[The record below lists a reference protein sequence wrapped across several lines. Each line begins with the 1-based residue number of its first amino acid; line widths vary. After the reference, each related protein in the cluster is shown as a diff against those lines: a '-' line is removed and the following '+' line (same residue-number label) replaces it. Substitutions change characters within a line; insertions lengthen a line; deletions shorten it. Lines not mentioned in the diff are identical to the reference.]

1 MELTSVKTA
10 VKERLD
16 AVDEFSKSL
25 PEMKMNL
32 TRTQI
37 KNTDL
42 MSEEWIK
49 WCNLQGELNQMIY
62 SVEWLVNELKI
73 AMSTLG
79 NNLEI
84 EINQKNMLR
93 KSVDLLELKIK
104 PLRNLIM
111 PIQNFVYFCQRE
123 SR

>member
-37 KNTDL
+37 KNTLFHTLRLNAQSGALFAMRHTRTFTADL
-42 MSEEWIK
+42 K
-49 WCNLQGELNQMIY
+49 
-62 SVEWLVNELKI
+62 VF
-73 AMSTLG
+73 
-79 NNLEI
+79 
-84 EINQKNMLR
+84 
-93 KSVDLLELKIK
+93 
-104 PLRNLIM
+104 LI
-111 PIQNFVYFCQRE
+111 RRLS
-123 SR
+123 SRFWHW